1 MEDKKKLN
9 QRLLEAINPYQ
20 EFINEDTYRLITH
33 ICNWLNVTELE
44 GFVDFVES
52 EEKGE

>member
-1 MEDKKKLN
+1 MIDKGELK
-9 QRLLEAINPYQ
+9 QRLIKANSYGEYINDQ
-20 EFINEDTYRLITH
+20 TDKLIGY
-33 ICNWLNVTELE
+33 ICNWLDITELE